1 MGIGYGGFFDSL
13 IAILKGPVYYHLWYL
28 YALVGIYLFIPF
40 MSKIFINSSN
50 LERRLYLVIWMVIAC
65 VIPLLSYFYPAMGD
79 LSSVYGLSSFVGLA
93 GYVFLGAFAFDQVG
107 SQGRS
112 ISVMKES
119 VIFIFCS
126 VLTAVFTYALSV
138 REGAPNQLF
147 YSYLSPV
154 VVFASL
160 SAFKLLIVMGSR
172 MGKYSHS
179 LSVLSGCTL
188 GIYCIHVFV
197 MNRFSLIYG
206 SFIEQQSMLW
216 VIPVLSISIFLLSL
230 VPVYAAR
237 IFQPFRKII

>member
-50 LERRLYLVIWMVIAC
+50 LERRLYLVIWMVVAC

-79 LSSVYGLSSFVGLA
+79 LSSVYGLSSFVGLV

-138 REGAPNQLF
+138 GEGAPNQLF